1 MIRFINEN
9 GETFDGVYP
18 YIHWLNGQLSTEL
31 WYTVK
36 LMFVSDQ
43 ETLQTSELDE
53 KSVYRF
59 ITPDAYSHVGEDLDL
74 DTISVRS
81 ITSTGVRV
89 QFDDPN
95 VDWFI
100 HQILLVCS
108 SDTPGEYIE
117 KFNIGDGAVAV
128 GVDLYELDETLQIN
142 LSNRG
147 LEVPTSIQKAFLDTD
162 IHEDENDYA
171 LLNRKFKELI
181 SNFIDIVDCKGSY
194 ESLYNA
200 LKWFEWGEGTRLYEV
215 WQGENMYFEKEL
227 RHVLS
232 DVYTNLLFTHRKT
245 THLSLVAAVQEFD
258 EEASIITDPN
268 NPGFNDMNPV
278 IKDNDTLKPWIE
290 QWTNDELALKVSL
303 LGLFFERYFMPIHLD
318 LKRACIEC
326 LVTTNQIKTLS
337 GVHEDKFHYHEDT
350 GVIEIDMDHTVTL
363 GNVKAVAVG
372 ADTVFGKRITLNDM
386 PVEGETGPKFIDP
399 IGVDL
404 LNNIKSIGVED
415 EYFSELDF
423 NNDYGSSDFAVFV
436 SEESTP
442 STSYEHSPCSVA
454 TFYLQLKGGVGVVV
468 PVSVRVKLP
477 SDDAIRTE
485 TITTYRTRK
494 GETIQ
499 TVDQVTDHRLYR
511 SDSDGYVNFSFN
523 LLSTCEELVSFS
535 LMLVS
540 VSGHVWTVASSYEC
554 IDVRGSYLD
563 IYKVENGTFTNIDQW
578 ISNNQ
583 FVPYHSQFN
592 PYVSPND
599 DDIKKII
606 QYIPYS
612 ETVGSSLF
620 NQLIV
625 IQNKM
630 SGTDYDTDWMEN
642 LSVTNLF
649 WVIGRSGKYDI
660 DGNEIDPSLLP
671 PDISNKPKYAMLI
684 VKDYGKV
691 FANKTNFL
699 TQLNGI
705 AGTSFGLSDVKRFE
719 LIYIPQLHNYNEI
732 GGSSLDDYTF
742 NPNNLLCIYPQFTK
756 TVAETI
762 DQSSIFWEYTNKT
775 TLETITV
782 RQPLQTPLVART
794 GDKKLLTPGYWTVT
808 MYYKLDGSSEIHKLT
823 RNSAFKIV

>member
-53 KSVYRF
+53 SSIYRF

-117 KFNIGDGAVAV
+117 KFNIGDDAVAV

-147 LEVPTSIQKAFLDTD
+147 LEVPISIQKAFLDTD

-181 SNFIDIVDCKGSY
+181 SNFIDIVDCRGSY

-215 WQGENMYFEKEL
+215 WQGENMYLEKEL

-245 THLSLVAAVQEFD
+245 THLSLVSAVQKMSD
-258 EEASIITDPN
+258 EPIVVDYTSPY
-268 NPGFNDMNPV
+268 FNDRNPE
-278 IKDNDTLKPWIE
+278 IE
-290 QWTNDELALKVSL
+290 NVLSQWTNDELALKVSL

-326 LVTTNQIKTLS
+326 LVTTNQMKTLS
-337 GVHEDKFHYHEDT
+337 GAHEDKFHFHEDT
-350 GVIEIDMDHTVTL
+350 GVIEIEMDHTVTL
-363 GNVKAVAVG
+363 GNIKAVAVG
-372 ADTVFGKRITLNDM
+372 VDTVFGKQVDENTQ
-386 PVEGETGPKFIDP
+386 TGIQYLEP

-404 LNNIKSIGVED
+404 IENVGDIG
-415 EYFSELDF
+415 ST
-423 NNDYGSSDFAVFV
+423 GSSYN
-436 SEESTP
+436 SN
-442 STSYEHSPCSVA
+442 SYPLA
-454 TFYLQLKGGVGVVV
+454 TFYLQLKGGIGTVV
-468 PVSVRVKLP
+468 PVNVKVKLP

-494 GETIQ
+494 GETTQI
-499 TVDQVTDHRLYR
+499 VDQVTDHRLYR
-511 SDSDGYVNFSFN
+511 SDDGYVNFSFN
-523 LLSTCEELVSFS
+523 LLSTEEEKVSFS

-540 VSGHVWTVASSYEC
+540 TSGHVWTAASSYEC

-563 IYKVENGTFTNIDQW
+563 IYKVENGTFTDINQW

-592 PYVSPND
+592 PYSFIPD
-599 DDIKKII
+599 EDHHISYDEIRDRMLF

-620 NQLIV
+620 NQIIV
-625 IQNKM
+625 VQNNY
-630 SGTDYDTDWMEN
+630 SGGQYVTDWMTQQPF
-642 LSVTNLF
+642 TNDF
-649 WVIGRSGKYDI
+649 WIIGRAASYDI
-660 DGNEIDPSLLP
+660 DSEINTDNPGTNEH
-671 PDISNKPKYAMLI
+671 PKYAILI
-684 VKDYGKV
+684 TKTYGKV
-691 FANKTNFL
+691 FANKSQF
-699 TQLNGI
+699 
-705 AGTSFGLSDVKRFE
+705 LSDYDVLGFNLSNIKRFE
-719 LIYIPQLHNYNEI
+719 LIYVPQLHNYTDIES
-732 GGSSLDDYTF
+732 GSYELSDYTF
-742 NPNNLLCIYPQFTK
+742 TENNLLCLVPQFTK
-756 TVAETI
+756 TVKQTI
-762 DQSSIFWEYTNKT
+762 DLKSIFWEYTNKT

-782 RQPLQTPLVART
+782 RRPIQTPLVART

-808 MYYKLDGSSEIHKLT
+808 MYYKLDGSSEVHKLT